1 MNVLNNYYELIMP
14 KKEEN
19 TIVYLFSYIKE
30 YIDNYIV
37 IEPYQWK
44 PVNKINKI
52 YFYIVHEDY

>member
-44 PVNKINKI
+44 PVIKINKI
-52 YFYIVHEDY
+52 YFACV